1 MPTFINKSHFPRAMN
16 KINVE
21 IFIDRENKNQTLEL
35 GNNSTI
41 ADLLKKLH
49 INPVTVIV
57 SRNNVIILEDEK
69 LNGNDKIKILSVI
82 SGG

>member
-1 MPTFINKSHFPRAMN
+1 MA
-16 KINVE
+16 
-21 IFIDRENKNQTLEL
+21 IFIKLQHSSYSMHKLKVNAFVDRENKNQTLEL

-57 SRNNVIILEDEK
+57 LRNNELILEEEK
-69 LNGNDKIKILSVI
+69 LNDNDKIKILSVI

>member
-1 MPTFINKSHFPRAMN
+1 MN